1 MKEKLSNQGPT
12 GSGHNSTIKNCEK
25 NACGSYNNMGL
36 EVTKLDFPKYNEMD
50 DPTSWIRRVE

>member
-1 MKEKLSNQGPT
+1 
-12 GSGHNSTIKNCEK
+12 
-25 NACGSYNNMGL
+25 L